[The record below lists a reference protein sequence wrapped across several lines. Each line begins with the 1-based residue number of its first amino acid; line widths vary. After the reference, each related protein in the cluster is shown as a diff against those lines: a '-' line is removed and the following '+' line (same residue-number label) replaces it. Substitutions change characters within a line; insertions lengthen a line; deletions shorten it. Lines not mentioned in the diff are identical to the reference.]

1 MSRRH
6 IPETPLHALR
16 RARKIVR
23 HMRDIAADCDAYAL
37 AIAHR
42 DILIAC
48 AVKALGIFF
57 GALAE
62 RTDRAIS
69 RFVIRHPEIFHL
81 PPPSRK
87 LITQK
92 RNNR

>member
-23 HMRDIAADCDAYAL
+23 HMRDFFLDCDPACGLAKDAPPE
-37 AIAHR
+37 AIA
-42 DILIAC
+42 I
-48 AVKALGIFF
+48 KSLGIVF
-57 GALAE
+57 GFSAE
-62 RTDRAIS
+62 CLVRGIDN
-69 RFVIRHPEIFHL
+69 FVEAHAEIFGVK
-81 PPPSRK
+81 PSSHQP
-87 LITQK
+87 TQK